1 MSACHDARV
10 TEGTADREALVGV
23 GVAGGFGIGWAL
35 WAASGLAGGAATAVR
50 IAGVVI
56 GAVIVAGALIRHR
69 AVEPSPAAPRR
80 SGSMFRSRGY
90 GVWVAAEVIAIIVG
104 NAVLG
109 ATGHGKYVAP
119 WTAFVVGVHF
129 VGFGRLFTAMFY
141 RIGVAFIAAAIV
153 GVAVGA
159 AGGTRQA
166 VEASTGLIA
175 AAILFVAAGLGLQ
188 RRSRG

>member
-1 MSACHDARV
+1 MWACHDARM
-10 TEGTADREALVGV
+10 TERTADREALVGV
-23 GVAGGFGIGWAL
+23 AIAGGFGIGWAL
-35 WAASGLAGGAATAVR
+35 WAASGLAGGAATAVQ

-69 AVEPSPAAPRR
+69 TVEPDPAASSR
-80 SGSMFRSRGY
+80 SGPMFRSRGY
-90 GVWVAAEVIAIIVG
+90 VVWVAAEVIAIVVG

-119 WTAFVVGVHF
+119 WTAFIVGVHF
-129 VGFGRLFTAMFY
+129 IGFGRLFTAMFY
-141 RIGVAFIAAAIV
+141 WVGVAFIAAAIV

-159 AGGTRQA
+159 AGGTREA

-175 AAILFVAAGLGLQ
+175 AATLFVAGGLGLQ
-188 RRSRG
+188 GSSRD